1 MALVYL
7 SVCVKSASL
16 VAISTSVVQFCSS
29 STFWDLLES
38 VWREKKAEDF
48 SYNPEDVTSVRIAKD
63 STFCNSCQDV
73 QLHHELAICQMFDCK
88 YVVFNLKSEKAIAS
102 GSARSAVDV

>member
-16 VAISTSVVQFCSS
+16 VTISTSVVQFCSS
-29 STFWDLLES
+29 STFWDLLEA
-38 VWREKKAEDF
+38 VWKEKKAEAF
-48 SYNPEDVTSVRIAKD
+48 NYKPEDVTSVRIAQD

-73 QLHHELAICQMFDCK
+73 QLHHELAVCQMF
-88 YVVFNLKSEKAIAS
+88 
-102 GSARSAVDV
+102 